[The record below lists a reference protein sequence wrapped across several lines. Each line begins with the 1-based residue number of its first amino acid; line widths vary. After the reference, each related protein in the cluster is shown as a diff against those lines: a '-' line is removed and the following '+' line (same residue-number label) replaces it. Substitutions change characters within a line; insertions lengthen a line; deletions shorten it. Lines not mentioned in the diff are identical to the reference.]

1 MYNQDFFFQAL
12 IYLAATVV
20 TVPIAKKLGLGSV
33 LGYLVAGIV
42 IGPFV
47 LGLVGFDAGKVMHFA
62 EFGVVLM
69 LFVIGLELQ
78 PSLLWKMRKSIFGLG
93 GLQVLVTA
101 VVIAGL
107 ALLFNFKINRA
118 VAIGLILALSSTAIV
133 LQTLTEKG
141 MLQNAAGRSAFS
153 VLLFQDISVVPILAI
168 IPLLAAING
177 KIDLTNSELDQITG
191 MASLSGWL
199 QLLILIAVITF
210 IVLAGRFLAR
220 HIFRL
225 IAQTGMHEVFTAL
238 ALLLVIGIALA
249 MTKIGL
255 SPALGTFLA
264 GVVLADNEYRNELET
279 TITPFKGLL
288 LGLFFISVGAS
299 INFALFIEDP
309 LLILGFVLL
318 LVIVKFVVLLILGR
332 IFRLRKGY
340 DFLFAFLLAQ
350 SSEFAFVLISFSKQ
364 NLLFDERTSA
374 MLLLMVALSMAI
386 SPLLLIFN
394 EKALAPI
401 LSRRQNKTEYDLVES
416 SDNPIIIAG
425 FGRFGLVVGRLLL
438 ANNYKVTIIDSNPAN
453 VEILRKFGFKLYY
466 GDVTRPQVIEQ
477 AGIKHAK
484 LVILSMAEYDEAL
497 KVADYLKKNY
507 PHVKILARAK
517 DIYHTF
523 EFFKRNVNIVQ
534 HEVFDSAAGLGEKA
548 LVHLGFSKYEA
559 YRAARTFKHHEKQVL
574 LNLYELWKEDEN
586 RFIEETRRFSD
597 QLSEILQA
605 EKDYLIHETDY
616 AWNEKSINDEIESN
630 NNSKK
635 GDNKQM
641 SKPKT

>member
-20 TVPIAKKLGLGSV
+20 TVPVAKKLGLGSV
-33 LGYLVAGIV
+33 LGYLTAGIV
-42 IGPFV
+42 IGPAVF
-47 LGLVGFDAGKVMHFA
+47 GLVGSEAGKVMHFA

-78 PSLLWKMRKSIFGLG
+78 PSLLWKMRRSIFGLG
-93 GLQVLVTA
+93 GLQVLITA
-101 VVIAGL
+101 LVLAGL

-118 VAIGLILALSSTAIV
+118 IAIGLILALSSTAIV

-141 MLQNAAGRSAFS
+141 LLQNAAGRSAFS
-153 VLLFQDISVVPILAI
+153 VLLFQDISVVPILAL
-168 IPLLAAING
+168 IPLLAAISG
-177 KIDLTNSELDQITG
+177 KIDFTDSELNRVTD
-191 MASLSGWL
+191 MSALSGWL
-199 QLLILIAVITF
+199 QLLIIIAVIAF
-210 IVLAGRFLAR
+210 IIVVGRFIAR

-225 IAQTGMHEVFTAL
+225 IAETGMHEVFTAM

-249 MTKIGL
+249 MDKIGL

-264 GVVLADNEYRNELET
+264 GVVLADNEYRHELET
-279 TITPFKGLL
+279 TINPFKGLL

-309 LLILGFVLL
+309 FLILGFVIMLMT
-318 LVIVKFVVLLILGR
+318 VKFIILFMLGR
-332 IFRLRKGY
+332 FFRLRKGY

-364 NLLFDERTSA
+364 NQLFDERTA
-374 MLLLMVALSMAI
+374 GLMLLMVTLSMAI

-394 EKALAPI
+394 EKALTPI
-401 LSRRQNKTEYDLVES
+401 LTRRQNKTEYDLVES
-416 SDNPIIIAG
+416 SDNPVIIAG

-453 VEILRKFGFKLYY
+453 VEILRKFGFKLFY

-517 DIYHTF
+517 DIYHAF

-534 HEVFDSAAGLGEKA
+534 REVFDSAAELGEKA
-548 LVHLGFSKYEA
+548 LVQLGFSRYEA
-559 YRAARTFKHHEKQVL
+559 YRATRTFKHHEKQVL
-574 LNLYELWKEDEN
+574 LDLYTLWKEDEN
-586 RFIEETRRFSD
+586 RFIQETRRFSE
-597 QLSEILQA
+597 QLSEMLQA

-616 AWNEKSINDEIESN
+616 AWNVNSIREEAESEKTSDNTKG
-630 NNSKK
+630 KK
-635 GDNKQM
+635 KRE
-641 SKPKT
+641 